1 MFWEIWGRFGGVGGI
16 LGCVN
21 WCWGGGVVVWK
32 VVMEAFLWCWGILM
46 CVLGALGGI
55 GGCLEGGAGAFEGDG
70 FVLNDV

>member
-1 MFWEIWGRFGGVGGI
+1 MLGVFWGALIGVG
-16 LGCVN
+16 
-21 WCWGGGVVVWK
+21 GGGVVVWK